1 VKTLWNMLSFL
12 AMVNLLALL
21 MLVAWLW
28 RTGRLDRDRL
38 HAVRDML
45 TPTVE
50 EVRAAEEERLAME
63 EQTLQERLEADRRA
77 TARPASAARIR
88 QISRVDEQE
97 RLAMQR
103 LADERQLVLGQINE
117 QMSELEQRR
126 STLDSDREQRA
137 GVADAERR
145 QQEAEQLQKAVGT
158 LQAIP
163 PRLARDML
171 IELVGRG
178 RTDQAVAYLD
188 AMQPRSRARVIK
200 ELKDRP
206 DLAADLLEELRTIGS
221 NEPEAEEPSNAL
233 DAADPD

>member
-1 VKTLWNMLSFL
+1 MKTLWNMLSFL